1 MINVF
6 EEVKAHEWLMKAY
19 YNNPVVNRYV
29 VINKDCCETSTD
41 FYRGLAEVLYNS
53 HAQVEQ
59 QIREILR
66 MK

>member
-1 MINVF
+1 
-6 EEVKAHEWLMKAY
+6 MKAY